1 MQTISTC
8 PRRADYPCRADFDTA
23 AYARA
28 SKDDPDSSTIEN
40 QIELIREY
48 AKNLPDVRIVSVRED
63 NGFSGVDF
71 IRPDFNKMMKDIED
85 SKINCVIVKDLSRL
99 GRNYIE
105 VGELMEEVFPKYN
118 VRLIAINDN
127 YDSLN
132 PRTDADEIIIP
143 FKNLINEQY
152 LRDSSVKIRSGLN
165 IKRKN
170 GNFVSA
176 FAPYGYKRDDNDK
189 HSLVI
194 DEHAAEV
201 VRSIFRLKIEGMS
214 QQKIAEWLD
223 EIGEPS
229 PAEYKKRETNYKAQF
244 QTNVRASWSAVA
256 IGRIL
261 KNPAY
266 IGVLVQGKQT
276 TPSYKVKRRVDKPE
290 DEWHII
296 EDNHEPIISKRDF
309 EIVNGLLGQDT
320 RTAPKQNT
328 VYPLSGMVY
337 CGDCGNNMIRTKS
350 DGKHYYICA
359 SSRGK
364 EKCCS
369 SHCIQNDKLERAVT
383 EAVTRQIA
391 FALEIEKSLSYI
403 KSLPS
408 QQRNIV
414 NLSAQITD
422 REEEIKSCERYKR
435 SLYEDY
441 KSGIISKEDYIEF
454 GKDYT
459 ARITELKQAVLR
471 LHNEAELLL
480 GNDSSAL
487 EWLTHFTQ
495 YRNIP
500 DFNRQFA
507 VNLIERIDVFTRKRI
522 NIHLRYGDCLESAY
536 EIIKGIIKEEAGC
549 SVNGENE
556 PKTA

>member
-1 MQTISTC
+1 MQTI
-8 PRRADYPCRADFDTA
+8 YDTA
-23 AYARA
+23 AYVRA

-48 AKNLPDVRIVSVRED
+48 AKNLPDIRIVSVRDD

-71 IRPDFNKMMKDIED
+71 IRPNFNKMMKDIED
-85 SKINCVIVKDLSRL
+85 GIINCVIVKDLSRL

-105 VGELMEEVFPKYN
+105 VGELMEEVFPKYK

-127 YDSLN
+127 YDSLK

-170 GNFVSA
+170 GDFVAA
-176 FAPYGYKRDDNDK
+176 FAPYGYRRDDTDK
-189 HSLVI
+189 HRLII
-194 DEHAAEV
+194 DEHAAEI

-229 PAEYKKRETNYKAQF
+229 PAEYKKRDTNYTAQF
-244 QTNVRASWSAVA
+244 QTHTRASWSAVA

-261 KNPAY
+261 RNPVY
-266 IGVLVQGKQT
+266 IGVLIQGKQT
-276 TPSYKVKRRVDKPE
+276 TPSYKVKRRVDKHE

-296 EDNHEPIISKRDF
+296 EDSHEPIISKRNF

-320 RTAPKQNT
+320 RTAPRQNT

-350 DGKHYYICA
+350 DGKQYYVCA

-364 EKCCS
+364 NKCCT
-369 SHCIQNDKLERAVT
+369 SHCIQHDKLEQAAMEAAVQ
-383 EAVTRQIA
+383 QIA
-391 FALEIEKSLSYI
+391 FAVDIENSLTYI
-403 KSLPS
+403 RSLPG
-408 QQRNIV
+408 QQRNIA
-414 NLSAQITD
+414 NLSSQITD
-422 REEEIKSCERYKR
+422 REEEIKTCEKYKR

-441 KSGIISKEDYIEF
+441 KSGIISKEDYVEF

-459 ARITELKQAVLR
+459 DRISELKQAVSRLR
-471 LHNEAELLL
+471 EETELLL

-487 EWLTHFTQ
+487 EWLHHFTQ
-495 YRNIP
+495 YKNVP
-500 DFNRQFA
+500 EFNRQFA
-507 VNLIERIDVFTRKRI
+507 VNLIERIDVFSSKC
-522 NIHLRYGDCLESAY
+522 IHIQVRYGNRLEAVS
-536 EIIKGIIKEEAGC
+536 EVLRNIIEKEAEV
-549 SVNGENE
+549 SVNGENKQ
-556 PKTA
+556 KTA

>member
-1 MQTISTC
+1 MQTI
-8 PRRADYPCRADFDTA
+8 YDTT
-23 AYARA
+23 AYVRA

-85 SKINCVIVKDLSRL
+85 GKINCVIVKDLSRL

-170 GNFVSA
+170 GDFVAA
-176 FAPYGYKRDDNDK
+176 FAAYGYRRDDSDK
-189 HSLVI
+189 HRLVI
-194 DEHAAEV
+194 DEHAADIV
-201 VRSIFRLKIEGMS
+201 KSIFRLKIEGMS

-229 PAEYKKRETNYKAQF
+229 PAEYKKRDTKYKAQF
-244 QTNVRASWSAVA
+244 QTHTRASWSAVA

-296 EDNHEPIISKRDF
+296 EDSHEPIISKRDF

-328 VYPLSGMVY
+328 VYPLSGMIY

-364 EKCCS
+364 DKCCS
-369 SHCIQNDKLERAVT
+369 SHCIQKDKLERAVM
-383 EAVTRQIA
+383 EAAIRQIA
-391 FALEIEKSLSYI
+391 FALEIEKSLDYI
-403 KSLPS
+403 KTLPS
-408 QQRNIV
+408 QQRSAV
-414 NLSAQITD
+414 NLTAQITD
-422 REEEIKSCERYKR
+422 REDEIKSCESYKR

-441 KSGIISKEDYIEF
+441 KGGIISKEDYVEF

-459 ARITELKQAVLR
+459 ARIAELKQAVSR
-471 LHNEAELLL
+471 LQNEAELLL
-480 GNDSSAL
+480 SNDSPAL

-507 VNLIERIDVFTRKRI
+507 VNLIERIDVFTGKRI
-522 NIHLRYGDCLESAY
+522 DIKFRYGDCLESAY
-536 EIIKGIIKEEAGC
+536 EIIKNITKEEARC

-556 PKTA
+556 QKKTA

>member
-1 MQTISTC
+1 MQTI
-8 PRRADYPCRADFDTA
+8 YDTT
-23 AYARA
+23 AYVRA

-48 AKNLPDVRIVSVRED
+48 AKNLPDIRIVSVRDD

-71 IRPDFNKMMKDIED
+71 IRPNFNKLMKDIED
-85 SKINCVIVKDLSRL
+85 GKINCVIVKDLSRL

-105 VGELMEEVFPKYN
+105 VGELMEDIFPKYN

-127 YDSLN
+127 YDSIR

-165 IKRKN
+165 TKRKH
-170 GNFVSA
+170 GDFVAA
-176 FAPYGYKRDDNDK
+176 FAPYGYKRDENDK
-189 HSLVI
+189 HSLII

-223 EIGEPS
+223 ETGEPS
-229 PAEYKKRETNYKAQF
+229 PAEYKKRDTKYKAKF
-244 QTNVRASWSAVA
+244 QTHARASWSAVA

-266 IGVLVQGKQT
+266 IGILVQGKQT

-290 DEWHII
+290 NEWHIV
-296 EDNHEPIISKRDF
+296 EDTHEPIISKRDF

-320 RTAPKQNT
+320 RTAPKRNT
-328 VYPLSGMVY
+328 VYPLSGLVF
-337 CGDCGNNMIRTKS
+337 CGDCKDNMIRTKS

-364 EKCCS
+364 DKFCT
-369 SHCIQNDKLERAVT
+369 SHCIQNDQLERAVI
-383 EAVTRQIA
+383 EAVKQQIA
-391 FALEIEKSLSYI
+391 LAIKIENSLKYI
-403 KSLPS
+403 QSLPS
-408 QQRNIV
+408 HQRGVANMD
-414 NLSAQITD
+414 AQIAD
-422 REEEIKSCERYKR
+422 REEEIKNCERHKR

-441 KSGIISKEDYIEF
+441 KNGIISKEDSIVF
-454 GKDYT
+454 SKDYT
-459 ARITELKQAVLR
+459 ERITELKQAVSRLR
-471 LHNEAELLL
+471 EEAELLL
-480 GNDSSAL
+480 GDDSSAL

-507 VNLIERIDVFTRKRI
+507 VNMIERIDVFNGRRI
-522 NIHLRYGDCLESAY
+522 NIQFRYGDCLESAL
-536 EIIKGIIKEEAGC
+536 EILNNITTKEAE
-549 SVNGENE
+549 VFINGENKQ
-556 PKTA
+556 KTA

>member
-1 MQTISTC
+1 MQTI
-8 PRRADYPCRADFDTA
+8 YDTT
-23 AYARA
+23 AYVRA

-48 AKNLPDVRIVSVRED
+48 AKNLPDIRIVSVRDD

-71 IRPDFNKMMKDIED
+71 IRPNFNKLMKDIED
-85 SKINCVIVKDLSRL
+85 GKINCVIVKDLSRL

-105 VGELMEEVFPKYN
+105 VGELMEDIFPKYN

-127 YDSLN
+127 YDSIR

-165 IKRKN
+165 TKRKH
-170 GNFVSA
+170 GDFVAA
-176 FAPYGYKRDDNDK
+176 FAPYGYKRDENDK
-189 HSLVI
+189 HSLII

-223 EIGEPS
+223 ETGEPS
-229 PAEYKKRETNYKAQF
+229 PAEYKKRDTKYKAKF
-244 QTNVRASWSAVA
+244 QTHARASWSAVA

-266 IGVLVQGKQT
+266 IGILVQGKQT

-290 DEWHII
+290 DEWHIV
-296 EDNHEPIISKRDF
+296 EDTHEPIISKRDF

-320 RTAPKQNT
+320 RTAPKRNT
-328 VYPLSGMVY
+328 VYPLSGLVF
-337 CGDCGNNMIRTKS
+337 CGDCKDNMIRTKS

-364 EKCCS
+364 DKFCT
-369 SHCIQNDKLERAVT
+369 SHCIQNDQLERAVI
-383 EAVTRQIA
+383 EAVKQQIA
-391 FALEIEKSLSYI
+391 LAIKIENSLKYI
-403 KSLPS
+403 QSLPS
-408 QQRNIV
+408 RQRGVANM
-414 NLSAQITD
+414 NTQIAD
-422 REEEIKSCERYKR
+422 REEEIKNCERHKR

-441 KSGIISKEDYIEF
+441 KNGIISKEDSIVF
-454 GKDYT
+454 SKDYT
-459 ARITELKQAVLR
+459 ERITELKQAVSRLR
-471 LHNEAELLL
+471 EEAELLL
-480 GNDSSAL
+480 GDDSSAL

-507 VNLIERIDVFTRKRI
+507 VNMIERIDVFTGRRI
-522 NIHLRYGDCLESAY
+522 NIQFRYGDCLESAL
-536 EIIKGIIKEEAGC
+536 EILNNITTKEAE
-549 SVNGENE
+549 VFINGENKQ
-556 PKTA
+556 KTA